1 MVFTFTKYTTT
12 INKKEILILIFFI
25 NKPMPATCVG
35 FLFFY
40 PLFSIWTCHW
50 FWIHWFWIHWFC
62 SLDLPH
68 HSQSRV
74 LRTLSRCFAA
84 KIAHY
89 VASYVVSQLHM
100 YITSCLQASLTP
112 GPAGIFPP
120 SWTLTS
126 ILLYFS
132 FTDNEGMEIKI

>member
-1 MVFTFTKYTTT
+1 MVFTFTKYTTI

-35 FLFFY
+35 FLFFI
-40 PLFSIWTCHW
+40 PWFFIWTGHW
-50 FWIHWFWIHWFC
+50 FWIHGFGFMVLDSLIC

-74 LRTLSRCFAA
+74 LRTLSRCFSA

-89 VASYVVSQLHM
+89 VASYVVSQLYM
-100 YITSCLQASLTP
+100 YITSCLQASLTQLVIYICR
-112 GPAGIFPP
+112 ADSNIF
-120 SWTLTS
+120 
-126 ILLYFS
+126 
-132 FTDNEGMEIKI
+132 IKY

>member
-1 MVFTFTKYTTT
+1 MVFTFTKYTTI

-40 PLFSIWTCHW
+40 SLVSNWTGHW
-50 FWIHWFWIHWFC
+50 FWIHGFGFINLFARLAASFAIPCASH
-62 SLDLPH
+62 
-68 HSQSRV
+68 
-74 LRTLSRCFAA
+74 TSRCFAA

-100 YITSCLQASLTP
+100 YITSCLQASLTQLVIYICR
-112 GPAGIFPP
+112 ADSNIF
-120 SWTLTS
+120 
-126 ILLYFS
+126 
-132 FTDNEGMEIKI
+132 IKY

>member
-1 MVFTFTKYTTT
+1 MVFTFTKYTTI

-35 FLFFY
+35 FLFFIPCFY
-40 PLFSIWTCHW
+40 LVHYCLLLLLARH
-50 FWIHWFWIHWFC
+50 FC
-62 SLDLPH
+62 FLDLPH

-100 YITSCLQASLTP
+100 YITSCLQSSLTQLVIYICR
-112 GPAGIFPP
+112 ANSNIF
-120 SWTLTS
+120 
-126 ILLYFS
+126 
-132 FTDNEGMEIKI
+132 IKY

>member
-1 MVFTFTKYTTT
+1 MVFTFTKYTTI

-35 FLFFY
+35 FLFFS
-40 PLFSIWTCHW
+40 PWFFIWTGHWFWLHW
-50 FWIHWFWIHWFC
+50 FWIHWFWIHGFGFMVLDSLIC

-74 LRTLSRCFAA
+74 LRTLFRCFAA
-84 KIAHY
+84 QIAHY

-100 YITSCLQASLTP
+100 YITSCLQASLTQLVIYICR
-112 GPAGIFPP
+112 ADSNIF
-120 SWTLTS
+120 
-126 ILLYFS
+126 
-132 FTDNEGMEIKI
+132 IKY

>member
-1 MVFTFTKYTTT
+1 MVFTFTKYTTI

-40 PLFSIWTCHW
+40 SLVFHLDGSLVLDSLI
-50 FWIHWFWIHWFC
+50 C

-100 YITSCLQASLTP
+100 YITSCLQASLTQLVIYICR
-112 GPAGIFPP
+112 ADSNIF
-120 SWTLTS
+120 
-126 ILLYFS
+126 
-132 FTDNEGMEIKI
+132 IKY

>member
-1 MVFTFTKYTTT
+1 MVFTFTKYTTI

-40 PLFSIWTCHW
+40 SLVFHLDGSLVLDSLI
-50 FWIHWFWIHWFC
+50 C

-84 KIAHY
+84 QIAHY

-100 YITSCLQASLTP
+100 YITSCLQASLTQLVIYICR
-112 GPAGIFPP
+112 ADSNIF
-120 SWTLTS
+120 
-126 ILLYFS
+126 
-132 FTDNEGMEIKI
+132 IKY

>member
-1 MVFTFTKYTTT
+1 MVFTFTKYTTI

-40 PLFSIWTCHW
+40 SLVFHLDGSLVLDSLI
-50 FWIHWFWIHWFC
+50 C

-100 YITSCLQASLTP
+100 YITSCLQASLTQLVIYICR
-112 GPAGIFPP
+112 ANSNIF
-120 SWTLTS
+120 
-126 ILLYFS
+126 
-132 FTDNEGMEIKI
+132 IKY

>member
-1 MVFTFTKYTTT
+1 MVFTFTKYTTI

-35 FLFFY
+35 FLFFI
-40 PLFSIWTCHW
+40 PW
-50 FWIHWFWIHWFC
+50 FPIGRVIGFGFMVLDSLIC

-100 YITSCLQASLTP
+100 YITSCLQASLTQLVIYICR
-112 GPAGIFPP
+112 ADSNIF
-120 SWTLTS
+120 
-126 ILLYFS
+126 
-132 FTDNEGMEIKI
+132 IKY

>member
-1 MVFTFTKYTTT
+1 MVFTFTKYTTI

-40 PLFSIWTCHW
+40 SFVFHLDGSLVLDSW
-50 FWIHWFWIHWFC
+50 FWIHGFGFMVLDSWFC

-100 YITSCLQASLTP
+100 YITSCLQASLTQLVIYICR
-112 GPAGIFPP
+112 ADSNIF
-120 SWTLTS
+120 
-126 ILLYFS
+126 
-132 FTDNEGMEIKI
+132 IKY

>member
-1 MVFTFTKYTTT
+1 MVFTFTKYTTI

-40 PLFSIWTCHW
+40 SLVFIWTGHWFLDSW
-50 FWIHWFWIHWFC
+50 FWIHGFGFMVLDSWFC

-100 YITSCLQASLTP
+100 YITSCLQASLTQLVIYICR
-112 GPAGIFPP
+112 ANSNIF
-120 SWTLTS
+120 
-126 ILLYFS
+126 
-132 FTDNEGMEIKI
+132 IKY

>member
-1 MVFTFTKYTTT
+1 MVFTFTKYTTI

-40 PLFSIWTCHW
+40 SLFLPCSLLFFIIAARH
-50 FWIHWFWIHWFC
+50 FC
-62 SLDLPH
+62 FLDLPH

-100 YITSCLQASLTP
+100 YISSCLCTYVEETVTFLLNIRLTK
-112 GPAGIFPP
+112 ICQRYM
-120 SWTLTS
+120 
-126 ILLYFS
+126 ILIS
-132 FTDNEGMEIKI
+132 KNICTV

>member
-1 MVFTFTKYTTT
+1 MVFTFTKYTTI

-40 PLFSIWTCHW
+40 SLVFHLDGSLVLASLVLDSLI
-50 FWIHWFWIHWFC
+50 C

-100 YITSCLQASLTP
+100 YITSCLQASLTQLVIYICR
-112 GPAGIFPP
+112 ANSNIF
-120 SWTLTS
+120 
-126 ILLYFS
+126 
-132 FTDNEGMEIKI
+132 IKY

>member
-1 MVFTFTKYTTT
+1 MVFTFTKYTTI

-35 FLFFY
+35 FLFFIPCFY
-40 PLFSIWTCHW
+40 LVHYCFLLLLARH
-50 FWIHWFWIHWFC
+50 FC
-62 SLDLPH
+62 FLDLPH

-89 VASYVVSQLHM
+89 MASYVVSQLHM
-100 YITSCLQASLTP
+100 YITSCLQASLTQLVIYICR
-112 GPAGIFPP
+112 GNSNIF
-120 SWTLTS
+120 
-126 ILLYFS
+126 
-132 FTDNEGMEIKI
+132 IKY

>member
-1 MVFTFTKYTTT
+1 MVFTFTKYTTI

-35 FLFFY
+35 FLFFLPCFY
-40 PLFSIWTCHW
+40 LVHYCFLLLLARH
-50 FWIHWFWIHWFC
+50 FC
-62 SLDLPH
+62 FLDLPH

-74 LRTLSRCFAA
+74 LLTLSRCFAA

-100 YITSCLQASLTP
+100 YISSCLQASLTQLLMYICR
-112 GPAGIFPP
+112 GNSNIF
-120 SWTLTS
+120 
-126 ILLYFS
+126 
-132 FTDNEGMEIKI
+132 IKY

>member
-1 MVFTFTKYTTT
+1 MFTELSKTQHTVFTFTKYTTI

-40 PLFSIWTCHW
+40 SLVLPCSLLFLLLLARH
-50 FWIHWFWIHWFC
+50 FC
-62 SLDLPH
+62 FLDLPH

-74 LRTLSRCFAA
+74 LRTLYRCFAA

-100 YITSCLQASLTP
+100 YISSCLQASLTQLLMYICR
-112 GPAGIFPP
+112 GNSNIF
-120 SWTLTS
+120 
-126 ILLYFS
+126 
-132 FTDNEGMEIKI
+132 IKY

>member
-1 MVFTFTKYTTT
+1 MVFTFTKYTTI

-40 PLFSIWTCHW
+40 SLVFHLDGSLV
-50 FWIHWFWIHWFC
+50 FGFMVLDSWFC

-74 LRTLSRCFAA
+74 LRSLSRCFAA

-100 YITSCLQASLTP
+100 YITSCLQASLTQLVIYICR
-112 GPAGIFPP
+112 ADSNIF
-120 SWTLTS
+120 
-126 ILLYFS
+126 
-132 FTDNEGMEIKI
+132 IKY

>member
-1 MVFTFTKYTTT
+1 MVFTFTKYTTI

-25 NKPMPATCVG
+25 NKPMLATCVG
-35 FLFFY
+35 FLFFI
-40 PLFSIWTCHW
+40 PWFSFGRVIG
-50 FWIHWFWIHWFC
+50 FGFMVLDSWFC

-74 LRTLSRCFAA
+74 LRTLYRCFAA

-100 YITSCLQASLTP
+100 YISSCLQASLTQLLMYICR
-112 GPAGIFPP
+112 GNSNIF
-120 SWTLTS
+120 
-126 ILLYFS
+126 
-132 FTDNEGMEIKI
+132 IKY